1 MESEKQVTS
10 GEGPPGRPPPPHYPS
25 APPPY
30 YDSQNVYPTGPLPP
44 PNGAPAPGGPYY
56 PSPPAYPQAYPA
68 GYPPGCPPG
77 YGPPAPPAAPPMYP
91 SGPSLYPDV
100 SQLPQPEAGNVSFA
114 GSAYGDPHRQSL
126 HGSVPYVSMV
136 PHQYGGPP
144 YTSTVPYQHGLH
156 SGQPDLSALPNQNG
170 LHDVPRASKRHHQ
183 LGHLDGAPHPTTGHH
198 QYGLYGDMPWYGLA
212 ASQAAG
218 GDPACRVGPGH
229 GSVPTYGSEAPSTLP
244 SAPGD
249 PPPPPPLP
257 YDASPISQT
266 LAYTTHISQAY
277 LSTHDPADLTSA
289 PTSSDTTRTKS
300 PVPLGFMHGGVGS
313 SGAPLHNPPCTDPL
327 TPVRP
332 APPPPDQSSWA
343 QNPASPSPPILSSGG
358 PEQRPSTPLKDG
370 QPPPG
375 CVVAWRGGDGLQ
387 VFFLQSEGH
396 IVSPHK
402 PLMLSVYKRIGG
414 RPFEGD
420 ENLLGMLEVPGCCR
434 LKLEGK
440 TTFALHTSGNS
451 YIFIDKSTC
460 PKRMVVLQL
469 PADVSKT
476 MQADLLALINEL
488 TDLREE
494 QEGIAEKITTGVGTA
509 YTDLTK
515 KLNTV
520 VKDTV
525 PGAHKST
532 KWLRKG
538 TGSLVRM
545 GGSAVSKGIHV
556 IADHIPVGEQPK
568 EESPAHTE
576 LLAALRQFKKSKEE
590 GSITYV

>member
-1 MESEKQVTS
+1 MESQRQVTS

-100 SQLPQPEAGNVSFA
+100 SQLPQPEA
-114 GSAYGDPHRQSL
+114 
-126 HGSVPYVSMV
+126 
-136 PHQYGGPP
+136 
-144 YTSTVPYQHGLH
+144 
-156 SGQPDLSALPNQNG
+156 
-170 LHDVPRASKRHHQ
+170 
-183 LGHLDGAPHPTTGHH
+183 
-198 QYGLYGDMPWYGLA
+198 
-212 ASQAAG
+212 
-218 GDPACRVGPGH
+218 
-229 GSVPTYGSEAPSTLP
+229 
-244 SAPGD
+244 
-249 PPPPPPLP
+249 
-257 YDASPISQT
+257 
-266 LAYTTHISQAY
+266 
-277 LSTHDPADLTSA
+277 
-289 PTSSDTTRTKS
+289 
-300 PVPLGFMHGGVGS
+300 VPLGFMHGGVGS